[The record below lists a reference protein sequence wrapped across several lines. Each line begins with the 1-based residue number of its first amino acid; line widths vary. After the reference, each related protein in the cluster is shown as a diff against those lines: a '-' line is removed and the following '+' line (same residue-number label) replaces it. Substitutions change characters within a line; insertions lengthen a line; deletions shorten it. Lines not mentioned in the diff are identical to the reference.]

1 MAEAFI
7 NQVNRAVG
15 IVTSSSNAS
24 IGVGLTWM
32 SGISTAHVAIN
43 DLVDNANFIAG
54 TKVTLVGVSSVQL
67 DRASTNTVAATASN
81 VSFLGPTTSYT
92 SASATKSILIGG
104 TFANNTANS
113 VNLTVTVYDNTAA
126 VESQLASKIPVPT
139 GSSFVISD
147 AGKTVLEG
155 DDEVRV
161 YCDTENAIDVN
172 LSILKGVS

>member
-24 IGVGLTWM
+24 IGIGLTWM
-32 SGISTAHVAIN
+32 SGISTAHVAIH
-43 DLVDNANFIAG
+43 DIVDNANFIAG

-81 VSFLGPTTSYT
+81 VSFLGPTTSYS

-155 DDEVRV
+155 NDEVRV
-161 YCDTENAIDVN
+161 YCDVENAIDVN

>member
-43 DLVDNANFIAG
+43 DLVDNSNFIAG

-113 VNLTVTVYDNTAA
+113 VNLTVTVYDNSATT
-126 VESQLASKIPVPT
+126 ESQLAAKIPVPT

-147 AGKTVLEG
+147 AGKTVIEG
-155 DDEVRV
+155 NEVINV
-161 YCDTENAIDVN
+161 YSDTASSVDVT
-172 LSILKGVS
+172 LGILQGVN

>member
-24 IGVGLTWM
+24 IGIGLTWM
-32 SGISTAHVAIN
+32 SGISTAHVAIH

-113 VNLTVTVYDNTAA
+113 VNLTVTVYDNSATT
-126 VESQLASKIPVPT
+126 ESQLAAKIPVPT

-155 DDEVRV
+155 DDELRV
-161 YCDTENAIDVN
+161 YCDVENAIDVN

>member
-43 DLVDNANFIAG
+43 DLVDNSNFIAG

-113 VNLTVTVYDNTAA
+113 VNLTVTVYDNSATT
-126 VESQLASKIPVPT
+126 ESQLAAKIPVPT

-155 DDEVRV
+155 DDELRV
-161 YCDTENAIDVN
+161 YCDVENAIDVN

>member
-24 IGVGLTWM
+24 IGIGLTWM
-32 SGISTAHVAIN
+32 SGISTAHVAIH
-43 DLVDNANFIAG
+43 DIVDNANFIAG

-113 VNLTVTVYDNTAA
+113 VNLTVTVYDNSATT
-126 VESQLASKIPVPT
+126 ESQLAAKIPVPT

-155 DDEVRV
+155 NDEVRV
-161 YCDTENAIDVN
+161 YCDVENAIDVN

>member
-43 DLVDNANFIAG
+43 DLVDNSNFIAG
-54 TKVTLVGVSSVQL
+54 TKVTLVGVSS
-67 DRASTNTVAATASN
+67 
-81 VSFLGPTTSYT
+81 
-92 SASATKSILIGG
+92 
-104 TFANNTANS
+104 
-113 VNLTVTVYDNTAA
+113 

-155 DDEVRV
+155 DDELRV

>member
-24 IGVGLTWM
+24 IGIGLTWM
-32 SGISTAHVAIN
+32 SGISTAHVAIH

-81 VSFLGPTTSYT
+81 VSFLGPTTSYS

-126 VESQLASKIPVPT
+126 VESQLAAKIPVPT

-155 DDEVRV
+155 DDELRV
-161 YCDTENAIDVN
+161 YCDVENAIDVN